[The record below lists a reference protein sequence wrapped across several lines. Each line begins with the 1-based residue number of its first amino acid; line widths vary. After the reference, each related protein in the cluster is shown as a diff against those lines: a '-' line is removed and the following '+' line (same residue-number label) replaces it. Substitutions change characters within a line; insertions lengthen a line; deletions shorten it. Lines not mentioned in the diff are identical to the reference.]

1 MLYRQSWWEQAR
13 TCAAR
18 LAGSRQ
24 NVACNIKAWC
34 VARSSA
40 ISAVLVAFLL
50 TRVTIG
56 AVIAVSLVYIK
67 LDPTMPVPQGAPPIL
82 WGLLRWDSLH
92 LAHIVQYG
100 YDRGRTPFFPLYPL
114 LVKGLSLLVGNVF
127 VAGLLLSHIALV
139 VALFYLYALAQDTY
153 DAATA
158 RRAVFY
164 LAAAPAA
171 VFFSAMYKESLF
183 VALATATL
191 YHARKQQWIRAGLA
205 GALAAAAHDTGV
217 LLKAVIAV
225 EALCYAGVRLSWTLR
240 VSRVAVREQGNKVA
254 AALPGLAAAAAVPI
268 GLLAYM
274 GYQAYALGD
283 PLAFLHAEARW
294 GRSLSPFSVM
304 RLIPGSLTVS
314 GAFDLLA
321 TLLFIPLVVGVVCQK
336 DTAATVFTVAVFLL
350 PLCTGQGTYS
360 MTRFTLELIPCFVL
374 LGRWGRHVWAH
385 RIIIALSLP
394 TMIYISVLYSHWAG
408 PA

>member
-13 TCAAR
+13 TCAVR

-127 VAGLLLSHIALV
+127 VAGLLLSHVALV
-139 VALFYLYALAQDTY
+139 VALFYLYALAQDMY

-164 LAAAPAA
+164 LATAPAA

-191 YHARKQQWIRAGLA
+191 YHARKSVSTNPRPFHLTFWLTTRSVVAKKDAILRPPAVARRA
-205 GALAAAAHDTGV
+205 ALARAQSPNARDGTM
-217 LLKAVIAV
+217 AVCA
-225 EALCYAGVRLSWTLR
+225 S
-240 VSRVAVREQGNKVA
+240 S
-254 AALPGLAAAAAVPI
+254 
-268 GLLAYM
+268 
-274 GYQAYALGD
+274 
-283 PLAFLHAEARW
+283 
-294 GRSLSPFSVM
+294 
-304 RLIPGSLTVS
+304 
-314 GAFDLLA
+314 
-321 TLLFIPLVVGVVCQK
+321 
-336 DTAATVFTVAVFLL
+336 
-350 PLCTGQGTYS
+350 
-360 MTRFTLELIPCFVL
+360 
-374 LGRWGRHVWAH
+374 
-385 RIIIALSLP
+385 
-394 TMIYISVLYSHWAG
+394 
-408 PA
+408 